1 MSNTESGSGYIEFF
15 EGNDCTEDR
24 LGSVPYLAGG
34 YNLRDGQPI
43 PNDEARSLRLVNV
56 KRGVIKLFDTPGGKV
71 DADWTEILVL
81 ADVSTYSVG
90 TFNIASNDGT
100 VQVIPHGG
108 NLDGKV
114 SHIDVLPA

>member
-1 MSNTESGSGYIEFF
+1 MSNTDSGNGYVEFF

-34 YNLRDGQPI
+34 YDLRDGQPI

-56 KRGVIKLFDTPGGKV
+56 KPGLIKLFNTPGGKV

-81 ADVSTYSVG
+81 KEVSTQDVG
-90 TFNIASNDGT
+90 TFDRAYNNGV

-114 SHIDVLPA
+114 SHIDVIPS